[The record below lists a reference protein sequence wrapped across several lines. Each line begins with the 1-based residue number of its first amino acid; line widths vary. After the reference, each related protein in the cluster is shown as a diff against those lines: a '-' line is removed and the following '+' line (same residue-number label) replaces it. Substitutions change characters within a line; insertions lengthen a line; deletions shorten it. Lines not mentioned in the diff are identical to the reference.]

1 MAERFELKIIS
12 PDEVFYE
19 GEGTFL
25 EFVSVEGE
33 NFRRRD
39 GCISEP
45 YSAYNDLRALRYEDP
60 Q

>member
-19 GEGTFL
+19 GEGDIPRICI
-25 EFVSVEGE
+25 G
-33 NFRRRD
+33 RRRD

>member
-33 NFRRRD
+33 M
-39 GCISEP
+39 GVYQP